1 MTRGFGRVR
10 HRTDPFE
17 LIAPLTAGTL
27 VGLTHIPFAFSWLT
41 VLPLAAVMYLIARE
55 RTPGRAFRTAFLAGL
70 PWWTIHLFWLP
81 QAFSSFLNPSVVWA
95 VIPLLWPAE
104 AFVGAAV
111 AFLAHWVGRRPVP
124 ILGVLVCGWLLL
136 EYWRAWY
143 GSGISFPWGMMGY
156 TMLDTPLAQTASL
169 GGVWLV
175 SLLVMGLSAGLAALA
190 WGEPRLL
197 LGMAAL
203 WILGFVYGLTRPVL
217 PAASQTA
224 LLVQGNVDP
233 IRRFTSGT
241 AGDLE
246 VYQNLSRQTGPN
258 TLVVWPEAA
267 VSVTD
272 VRQSR
277 VPRLV
282 SGAYDFVGA
291 RDRLNLVLG
300 FENGQ
305 ERGRTSKTRFVPFGE
320 TFPLREPLDFVYAPI
335 FQGMGLGT
343 GFGRVNP
350 EARLGQRLIVMGA
363 DRVGG
368 YVCYDSGFPEVTR
381 NLVRLGANILAEST
395 NDGWFGGGTGNWQ
408 HFVIDRMRAIETD
421 RFVLRA
427 ANTGVTALIDPRGRV
442 VNNLPINRPGA
453 LPVRYARL
461 ETITPFVQFGDW
473 AVILAT
479 ALIPVMA
486 WWGRQER
493 RLL

>member
-1 MTRGFGRVR
+1 
-10 HRTDPFE
+10 
-17 LIAPLTAGTL
+17 
-27 VGLTHIPFAFSWLT
+27 
-41 VLPLAAVMYLIARE
+41 
-55 RTPGRAFRTAFLAGL
+55 
-70 PWWTIHLFWLP
+70 
-81 QAFSSFLNPSVVWA
+81 
-95 VIPLLWPAE
+95 
-104 AFVGAAV
+104 
-111 AFLAHWVGRRPVP
+111 
-124 ILGVLVCGWLLL
+124 
-136 EYWRAWY
+136 
-143 GSGISFPWGMMGY
+143 
-156 TMLDTPLAQTASL
+156 
-169 GGVWLV
+169 
-175 SLLVMGLSAGLAALA
+175 
-190 WGEPRLL
+190 
-197 LGMAAL
+197 
-203 WILGFVYGLTRPVL
+203 LGFVYGLTRPVL